1 MMVGMLMLGNHVDE
15 TGVRLDKWLWY
26 ARFFKTRA
34 LASKAISNGRFRL
47 DGDLMSKPHRQAN
60 CGQVLT
66 FSQGKRIRVVRIK
79 AIGSR
84 RGPAKEAALLF
95 DDLAPIAPATENK
108 ELSPSPAFE
117 NRQAG
122 DGRPTKRHRRE
133 TDRLK
138 AGLRGIED

>member
-1 MMVGMLMLGNHVDE
+1 MLCNDANVK
-15 TGVRLDKWLWY
+15 GVRLDKWLWY

-47 DGDLMSKPHRQAN
+47 DGDLMSKPHRKAN

-66 FSQGKRIRVVRIK
+66 FSQGARIRVVRIK
-79 AIGSR
+79 ALGMR

-95 DDLAPIAPATENK
+95 DDLAPNVPAAENK
-108 ELSPSPAFE
+108 KLSLLPAFE

-138 AGLRGIED
+138 ARLLEIED

>member
-1 MMVGMLMLGNHVDE
+1 MLGDDITG

-66 FSQGKRIRVVRIK
+66 FSQGTRIRVVRIK
-79 AIGSR
+79 ALGSR
-84 RGPAKEAALLF
+84 RGPAQEAALLY
-95 DDLAPIAPATENK
+95 DDLAPILPATEDRRS
-108 ELSPSPAFE
+108 SPLPTFE

-122 DGRPTKRHRRE
+122 DGRPTKRHRRA

-138 AGLRGIED
+138 AGLLDIED

>member
-1 MMVGMLMLGNHVDE
+1 MLDNDANE

-34 LASKAISNGRFRL
+34 LSSKAISNGRFRL

-66 FSQGKRIRVVRIK
+66 FSQGTRIRVVRVK
-79 AIGSR
+79 ALGSR
-84 RGPAKEAALLF
+84 RGPAREAALLY

-108 ELSPSPAFE
+108 HLSPMPAFE
-117 NRQAG
+117 NVG
-122 DGRPTKRHRRE
+122 
-133 TDRLK
+133 
-138 AGLRGIED
+138 

>member
-1 MMVGMLMLGNHVDE
+1 MLGNDANVK
-15 TGVRLDKWLWY
+15 GVRLDKWLWY

-66 FSQGKRIRVVRIK
+66 FSQGARIRVVRIK
-79 AIGSR
+79 ALGLR

-95 DDLAPIAPATENK
+95 DDLAPILPAVGNK
-108 ELSPSPAFE
+108 KLSPSPTFE

-138 AGLRGIED
+138 AGLLEIED